1 MAYIIQLFKR
11 ANSDKKLSEQELMYK
26 QNDKIFIFI
35 VVLATIVI
43 AVDYALIMK
52 FMDIIGNL

>member
-1 MAYIIQLFKR
+1 MAYIMQLFKK

-43 AVDYALIMK
+43 AVDCALIMK

>member
-1 MAYIIQLFKR
+1 MAYIMQLLKK

>member
-1 MAYIIQLFKR
+1 MAYIMQLFKR

>member
-1 MAYIIQLFKR
+1 MAYIMQLFKK

-35 VVLATIVI
+35 VVLAMIVI

>member
-11 ANSDKKLSEQELMYK
+11 ANSDKKLSEQELIYK

-43 AVDYALIMK
+43 AVDYALVMK

>member
-1 MAYIIQLFKR
+1 MAYIMQLFKR
-11 ANSDKKLSEQELMYK
+11 AKSDKKLSEQELMYK

>member
-1 MAYIIQLFKR
+1 MAYIMQLFKR

-26 QNDKIFIFI
+26 QNNKIFIFI

>member
-1 MAYIIQLFKR
+1 MAYIMQLFKK

-43 AVDYALIMK
+43 AVDYALIIK

>member
-1 MAYIIQLFKR
+1 MAYIMQLFKR

-26 QNDKIFIFI
+26 QNNKIFIVI

>member
-1 MAYIIQLFKR
+1 MAYIMQLFKK